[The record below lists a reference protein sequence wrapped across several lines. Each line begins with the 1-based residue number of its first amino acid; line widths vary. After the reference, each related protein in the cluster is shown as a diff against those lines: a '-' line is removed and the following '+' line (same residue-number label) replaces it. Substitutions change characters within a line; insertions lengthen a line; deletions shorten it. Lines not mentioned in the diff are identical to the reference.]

1 MYLIGAEQE
10 GHITVTHSSYSGDV
24 KDVEESSTR
33 GRQQNQTDKDKSSE
47 GVKGPGETKVRMR
60 NQDDLRVSVTICVE
74 LPRRRGC

>member
-47 GVKGPGETKVRMR
+47 GGGTKVRMR
-60 NQDDLRVSVTICVE
+60 NQEDLRVSVTICVE

>member
-1 MYLIGAEQE
+1 MDLKGAEQE

-24 KDVEESSTR
+24 KDVEDVT

-47 GVKGPGETKVRMR
+47 GGGTKVMMR
-60 NQDDLRVSVTICVE
+60 NQEDLRVSVTICVE